1 MAEIGRPTVMTPEN
15 IAKLEIAFSNGA
27 SDLEACFVAGISK
40 STFYDYCKENPSFSD
55 RKEALKDMPKYRARV
70 NIVEAINNG
79 DKQQSNWYLERK
91 AKAEFAQR
99 TEQTGADGT
108 PIVVNLVNYK
118 DDIEPPT
125 QIQSS

>member
-1 MAEIGRPTVMTPEN
+1 MADIGRPTVMTPEN

-27 SDLEACFVAGISK
+27 SDLEACFIAGISK

-55 RKEALKDMPKYRARV
+55 RKEALKEMPKYRARV
-70 NIVEAINNG
+70 NIVEAINSG

-91 AKAEFAQR
+91 AKSEFAQR

-108 PIVVNLVNYK
+108 PIVVNLINYK
-118 DDIEPPT
+118 DDIESSS